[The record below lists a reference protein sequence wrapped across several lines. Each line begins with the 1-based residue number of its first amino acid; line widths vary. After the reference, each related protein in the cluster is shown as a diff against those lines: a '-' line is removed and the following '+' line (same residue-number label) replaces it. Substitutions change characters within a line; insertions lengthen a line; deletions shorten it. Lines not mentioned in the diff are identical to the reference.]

1 MRQSHAKFFF
11 LGVLL
16 LASPKPL
23 QSAENCA
30 GVPFVNATRP
40 RAIEES
46 AGAVGPQIFDT
57 APNARGFVLMAN
69 NYGLLTYD
77 GIGWRL
83 TALGRS
89 AVAFS
94 VATSPDGRMFAGGSR
109 TFGEVVADP
118 TGQLLYQPLES
129 RLPPSDRAF
138 SDVWQTLVAKNGV
151 AYFRA
156 AEKIIVLEGGD
167 ARAVTPRGR
176 FSAAGLVEDVLYAH
190 DNQVGLVTLGANGPE
205 PIPGGDAFKTLR
217 VTAIAADSPGSLLV
231 GTQERGLF
239 RFDLASA
246 TATLLSKAIPELE
259 TAEILSVRRLQ
270 NDQIAVGTLR
280 NGLFMLDG
288 SGKLLFRMDRDSGLP
303 DNAILSLK
311 TSGDTLWAGTSG
323 GVAQILA
330 PSPVQGFSG
339 REGLPGIV
347 ESISLHE
354 GSIYAATSQGVFRM
368 NCGARAFEPTTLRKQ
383 TFALLKSRS
392 LLAAAADGIYEID
405 GTNARLVRSGL
416 ARGLSPSTDP
426 NRIWAATQTGVAT
439 LSWKGG
445 RFDAGLNLVLPGD
458 DAKTEGLAQVE
469 ATSVGEDKD
478 GRVWIAFVTGRVIS
492 GVPAM
497 RGNALELTD
506 VRNYG
511 ASDGLISGFAEV
523 LTLKDGIRIGTTT
536 AVLKPQGEGLRPDAE
551 FATALGPDKGAFRI
565 KDTSDGGYWVATSKR
580 PVRLARDGTGT
591 GLVVRST
598 SILRTPAG
606 SRVLDFL
613 EVSPQ
618 EVWIGTDDGAFRYDP
633 SAEPAEPA
641 DIHAYVRRVR
651 SNQNELFSGGAS
663 DSLDGELPHLAPLRF
678 EVSSSSLHDPSRNRF
693 RFRLDGQDTEWSPW
707 TSETRKDYTN
717 LGPGRY
723 RFRVETSDVY
733 GRIGKEAG
741 FSFVVA
747 TPWYRKTWAIA
758 LGLALSACLFYLALE
773 MRTRALR
780 NRQRE
785 LESIVDQKT
794 AELREASFT
803 DPLTGLRNRRYFAE
817 VIAAEASLAS
827 RSGSSALHMFLVD
840 LDHFKKVNDTHGHAA
855 GDEILRQTAARLKTA
870 MRTSDLIFRWGGE
883 EFLIV
888 ARGAPDLPRS
898 EIARRIV
905 GMIGLEPFD
914 ISTGTPLNRTCSVG
928 FASFPFYSKN
938 TTTVPVDAVI
948 ELADLSL
955 YRAKHTGRNRAVG
968 VSPQF
973 TEPIPGDV
981 WKKQVLEN
989 LEAGSVTVEVIEGP
1003 EIPGV

>member
-1 MRQSHAKFFF
+1 MRLSHARFFF

-16 LASPKPL
+16 LASSKPL
-23 QSAENCA
+23 QSAESCA

-46 AGAVGPQIFDT
+46 AGAVGPQIFDI

-77 GIGWRL
+77 GVGWRL

-109 TFGEVVADP
+109 TFGEVVEDP

-129 RLPPSDRAF
+129 RLPPSDRVF
-138 SDVWQTLVAKNGV
+138 SDVWQTLVAGSGIV
-151 AYFRA
+151 YFRS
-156 AEKIIVLEGGD
+156 AEKIVVLEGGD
-167 ARAVTPRGR
+167 ARAVAPVGR
-176 FSAAGLVEDVLYAH
+176 FSAAGLSDDVLFAH
-190 DNQVGLVTLGANGPE
+190 DSQVGLVTLGTAGAE
-205 PIPGGDAFKTLR
+205 RVAGGDALKSLR
-217 VTAIAADSPGSLLV
+217 VTAIAADSPGFLLI
-231 GTQERGLF
+231 GTQDRGLF
-239 RFDLASA
+239 RFDLGSG

-259 TAEILSVRRLQ
+259 SAEILSVRKLQ
-270 NDQIAVGTLR
+270 DEQIAVGTLR
-280 NGLFMLDG
+280 SGLFMMDG

-303 DNAILSLK
+303 DNAVLSLK
-311 TSGDTLWAGTSG
+311 TSGDALWAGTSG

-347 ESISLHE
+347 ESISRHQ
-354 GSIYAATSQGVFRM
+354 GTIYAATSQGVFRM
-368 NCGARAFEPTTLRKQ
+368 NCGVRAFEPTTLRKQ
-383 TFALLKSRS
+383 SFALLEAHS
-392 LLAAAADGIYEID
+392 LLAAAADGIYEIT
-405 GTNARLVRSGL
+405 GTNARLVRPGL
-416 ARGLSPSTDP
+416 ARGLSLSRDP
-426 NRIWAATQTGVAT
+426 DRVWAATQTGVAT
-439 LSWKGG
+439 LSRRNG
-445 RFDAGLNLVLPGD
+445 RFEAGLVLVLSANEAETAGLN
-458 DAKTEGLAQVE
+458 QVE
-469 ATSVGEDKD
+469 ATSIGEDKD
-478 GRVWIAFVTGRVIS
+478 GRLWIAFVTGRVIS
-492 GVPAM
+492 GRPM
-497 RGNALELTD
+497 MKGTTLGLSDTRT
-506 VRNYG
+506 YG
-511 ASDGLISGFAEV
+511 ASDGVISGFAEV

-536 AVLKPQGEGLRPDAE
+536 AVLKPQGDGLLPDAR
-551 FATALGPDKGAFRI
+551 FALALGPDKGAFRV
-565 KDTSDGGYWVATSKR
+565 KDTADSGYWVAASKR
-580 PVRLARDGTGT
+580 PVRLIKDGTED
-591 GLVVRST
+591 GLVARST

-633 SAEPAEPA
+633 SAEPAQPPE
-641 DIHAYVRRVR
+641 IHAYVRRVR
-651 SNQNELFSGGAS
+651 SNQSELFSGGAS

-693 RFRLDGQDTEWSPW
+693 RFRLDGQDTDWSPW

-733 GRIGKEAG
+733 GRIGREAG

-747 TPWYRKTWAIA
+747 TPWYRKAWAIA
-758 LGLALSACLFYLALE
+758 LGLAVCAFLFYLALE

-905 GMIGLEPFD
+905 GMIGTEPFD
-914 ISTGTPLNRTCSVG
+914 ISTGTPLTRTCSVG

-973 TEPIPGDV
+973 NEPIPGDV

-1003 EIPGV
+1003 EVRGV